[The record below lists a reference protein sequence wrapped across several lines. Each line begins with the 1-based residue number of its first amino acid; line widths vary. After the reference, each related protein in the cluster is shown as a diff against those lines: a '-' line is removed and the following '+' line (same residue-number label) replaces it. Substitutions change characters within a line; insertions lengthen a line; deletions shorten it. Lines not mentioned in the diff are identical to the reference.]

1 MCWLSLLQPTNGL
14 HYTSNMENNTHARV
28 RYSSRPVATNL
39 PPSDMNVDGMGANDL
54 RSLRATIDAAIQA
67 DNVPDAQMLNYLQ
80 LQERA
85 AARLAAVEARDA
97 YMQAQVQ
104 AAPAP
109 SAPAVVRSLGD
120 SHTGLAS
127 AFSISRAILAASEG
141 RQQQGA
147 EAEMIAEGRRSN
159 PHARGNVVL
168 PAFMHKRN
176 VYGNATGN
184 GVDVAVTGKQ
194 TLSAP
199 MLTAHHGTPQ
209 LQQLG
214 ATVLDA
220 QGAGTFL
227 VPFLGRTDAAS
238 TGEASAASSSAT
250 FSELSLTPTRY
261 SRRADVSALAL
272 RTNGSA
278 IDQVLLNDFEAAHA
292 WAQDAVGFAAI
303 RAGATFVAATE
314 TGTDDLA
321 ATSMTDVMNL
331 VAAVQAATR
340 VNEAPTLLCS
350 PKAYATVNSLAA
362 TSLNQTLAQC
372 YFASAGGRMLA
383 AVGMVDG
390 DIPAESALASV
401 ASAREFV
408 GAGLLAGGYMPDCI
422 IARWGGIDLIVD
434 PYSSADDSVIRIVS
448 ASFVAAGLVRS
459 SFRVMATASAT
470 ITDTAV

>member
-1 MCWLSLLQPTNGL
+1 MCSLSLMQPTNGL
-14 HYTSNMENNTHARV
+14 HYTSNMENTTHARV

-39 PPSDMNVDGMGANDL
+39 PPSDLNVDGMGANDL

-120 SHTGLAS
+120 SHSGLAS
-127 AFSISRAILAASEG
+127 AFSISRAILAAAEG
-141 RQQQGA
+141 RQMQGA
-147 EAEMIAEGRRSN
+147 EAEVIAEGRRSN
-159 PHARGNVVL
+159 PHARGQVVL
-168 PAFMHKRN
+168 PSFIHTRN

-184 GVDVAVTGKQ
+184 GVDVATTGRQ

-199 MLTAHHGTPQ
+199 MLTAHHGVPQ

-220 QGAGTFL
+220 QGSGTFL
-227 VPFLGRTDAAS
+227 VPFLGRTAAAS
-238 TGEASAASSSAT
+238 TGEASAVTSSAS
-250 FSELSLTPTRY
+250 FNELSLTPTRY
-261 SRRADVSALAL
+261 SRRTDVSALAL
-272 RTNGSA
+272 RTNASA
-278 IDQVLLNDFEAAHA
+278 IDQVLLADFSAAHA
-292 WAQDAVGFAAI
+292 WAQDAAGFAAI
-303 RAGATFVAATE
+303 KANATFTAATE

-321 ATSMTDVMNL
+321 ATTLGNILDL
-331 VAAVQAATR
+331 VSDIMAAIR

-350 PKAYATVNSLAA
+350 TIAFEVVNSVVA
-362 TSLNQTLAQC
+362 TNLSQTLAQA
-372 YFASAGGRMLA
+372 YFSSAGGRMVA

-390 DIPAESALASV
+390 DIPAEKALASV
-401 ASAREFV
+401 AVGREIV
-408 GAGLLAGGYMPDCI
+408 GAGLVAGGYLPDLI
-422 IARWGGIDLIVD
+422 IARWGDIDLVVD
-434 PYSSADDSVIRIVS
+434 PFSEVDNAVIRVVSNSYASAGIVRD
-448 ASFVAAGLVRS
+448 A
-459 SFRVMATASAT
+459 FRCLAVASAT
-470 ITDTAV
+470 IADSAV